1 MRLNSKWG
9 LTKGLDRLMGR
20 HPESVIQDV
29 DIPLEHAPEFLAFLL
44 QEIGILPI
52 WTCPVR
58 AREPN
63 VRFDLYPLKPGVLY
77 VNFGFWD
84 VVRSRKKHRP
94 GHFNRL
100 VERKVGELGGLKSLY
115 SDSYYPQDEFWSVFD
130 RDAYDRL
137 KAKIGPKSGLGRSLR
152 EMRAAPLR
160 EMPIH
165 RRLPCG
171 PERPAI
177 FSGPSR

>member
-9 LTKGLDRLMGR
+9 LTQGLDRLMGR

-44 QEIGILPI
+44 REIGILPI

-58 AREPN
+58 ARDPN

-84 VVRSRKKHRP
+84 VVRGREDHP
-94 GHFNRL
+94 AGHFNRL
-100 VERKVGELGGLKSLY
+100 VERKVGELRGVKSLY
-115 SDSYYPQDEFWSVFD
+115 SDSYYPPDEFWSVFD
-130 RDAYDRL
+130 RDAYRRL
-137 KAKIGPKSGLGRSLR
+137 KAKYDPDRVFGDLYDKCVLR
-152 EMRAAPLR
+152 R
-160 EMPIH
+160 
-165 RRLPCG
+165 
-171 PERPAI
+171 
-177 FSGPSR
+177 